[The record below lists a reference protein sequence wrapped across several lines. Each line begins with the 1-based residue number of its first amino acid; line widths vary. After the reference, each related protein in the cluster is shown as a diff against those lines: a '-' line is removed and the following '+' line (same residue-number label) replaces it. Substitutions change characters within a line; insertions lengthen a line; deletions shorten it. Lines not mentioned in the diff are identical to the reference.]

1 MVARQAPNT
10 VSSMYPSNQTAS
22 YNLTAWLVPITNAQA
37 TSMAGGK
44 SLIHPTGL
52 PGSFSI
58 TTGQHLMLIVNGY
71 FFDIRQLNLLTVQ
84 ELSSIEV
91 YIPWVDGNNDGST
104 PYLYSAASV
113 PGIFDPAHAAY
124 KAVGSSTLSFNVD
137 FGIPGGLLGLPGLT
151 SPVFISTFSRST
163 STALTVP
170 FMQSVMQQPMVRTN
184 DLSTCTQTLYWFNET
199 FADTFKVQGSLQT
212 FSSLTSSA
220 MSFSDAQGISGTAEW
235 ITPTQGYP
243 CSTYA

>member
-1 MVARQAPNT
+1 MNFFLPTALLLLSLLATGAIPLGSQNKHMVPRQAPNT

-104 PYLYSAASV
+104 PYLYNYKGYLDQLIPTLVGNLVQSAASV

-124 KAVGSSTLSFNVD
+124 KAIGSSTLSFNVD

-151 SPVFISTFSRST
+151 SPV
-163 STALTVP
+163 
-170 FMQSVMQQPMVRTN
+170 
-184 DLSTCTQTLYWFNET
+184 
-199 FADTFKVQGSLQT
+199 QGSLQT
-212 FSSLTSSA
+212 FSSLTSSG